1 MNKSSPKR
9 RKTALAKADSK
20 KFAHLPQE
28 LEGLEELAFN
38 LWWSWHPAAR
48 MLFKELNREAWK
60 EGYHN
65 PIKLL
70 EDLSDN
76 VLQSASGNPEYLSH
90 YQSVMARFQEDLAS
104 SSGWFA
110 ENIRDPGSL
119 PIAYFSAEYGLH
131 NSLPFYAG
139 GLGFLAGDYIKEC
152 SDLAVP
158 LVAVGFMYPEGYM
171 RQRMRSDGWQENVDE
186 VLDRDSAPISRV
198 MNDAGEQIVIK
209 VPFLDPPIFVAV
221 WKVAIGRISLYLL
234 DTDIDRNDPW
244 NRGISAH
251 LYIGDIEQRLRQ
263 EIVLGIGGSE
273 VLSTLGIKHSVMHLN
288 EGHPAFAILERIR
301 ERMQGQMSYE
311 DAVAQVKAT
320 TIFTTH
326 TPVPAGHDVF
336 PFYLMDKYFSRY
348 YPLLGLN
355 RDDFISLGSNPA
367 DPNAGFNMTA
377 FALKMAGHHNGVSR
391 RHGEVANQ
399 MWPSLWL
406 TQMTDGKPID
416 YITNGVHIPTW
427 IEPKMELLF
436 DKYLGPDW
444 LKDQDSEVVWERI
457 EDIPDVE
464 LWNVHH
470 HLKVKLIDYIR
481 YRTRKR
487 WFEDRVNPTNVIAG
501 GTLLEPY
508 ALTVGFARRFASY
521 KRADLIFSDKERLK
535 RILNNRWHPVQI
547 IFAGKAHPADD
558 AGKRILQKVFSFAHD
573 PEMGGRIA
581 FVEDYGELLAQY
593 MVHGVDLWLN
603 NPIPPMEASGT
614 SGMKACLNGVP
625 QLSILDGWWM
635 EGYNGRNGWAFQ
647 GAEGPEKD
655 AKDSSAIYDIL
666 ENKVVPL
673 YYERDNEGMPHL
685 WVQVMKEAIKSVSL
699 RFSARRMVKEYVI
712 SFYQKALQYA

>member
-1 MNKSSPKR
+1 
-9 RKTALAKADSK
+9 LANAESK
-20 KFAHLPQE
+20 KLARLPQE
-28 LEGLEELAFN
+28 LEGLEDLAFN

-48 MLFKELNREAWK
+48 MLFKKLNREAWK
-60 EGYHN
+60 EDYHN
-65 PIKLL
+65 PIKML
-70 EDLSDN
+70 EELPGD
-76 VLQSASGNPEYLSH
+76 VLKSASEDPEFLRNYH
-90 YQSVMARFQEDLAS
+90 SVMARFQEDLAS
-104 SSGWFA
+104 SRGWFT
-110 ENIRDPGSL
+110 ENVKYPGSL

-152 SDLAVP
+152 SDLVVP

-171 RQRMRSDGWQENVDE
+171 RQRIRSDGWQENVDE

-198 MNDAGEQIVIK
+198 MNDAGEQIVVK
-209 VPFLDPPIFVAV
+209 VPFLDPSLFVAV

-273 VLSTLGIKHSVMHLN
+273 VLRSLGIKHSLMHLN
-288 EGHPAFAILERIR
+288 EGHPAFALLERIR
-301 ERMQGQMSYE
+301 EMMQDGASYE
-311 DAVAQVKAT
+311 DAAAQIKAT

-355 RDDFISLGSNPA
+355 REDFIRLGFNPA

-377 FALKMAGHHNGVSR
+377 FALRMAGHHNGVSK
-391 RHGEVANQ
+391 RHGEVAKL
-399 MWPSLWL
+399 MWASLWPAEERY
-406 TQMTDGKPID
+406 GKPID
-416 YITNGVHIPTW
+416 YITNGVHVPTW

-436 DKYLGPDW
+436 DKYLGPNW
-444 LKDQDSEVVWERI
+444 LEDHDNKEIWERI
-457 EDIPDVE
+457 DDISEVE
-464 LWNVHH
+464 LWDVHH
-470 HLKVKLIDYIR
+470 HLKTKLIDYIR
-481 YRTRKR
+481 YRIRKR
-487 WFEDRVNPTNVIAG
+487 WFEDGVSPTNVVAG
-501 GTLLEPY
+501 GSLLEPY
-508 ALTVGFARRFASY
+508 ALTIGFARRFASY
-521 KRADLIFSDKERLK
+521 KRADLIFYDKDRLK

-558 AGKRILQKVFSFAHD
+558 AGKRILQKIFNFAHD
-573 PEMGGRIA
+573 PEFNGRIA
-581 FVEDYGELLAQY
+581 VVEDYGESLAQY

-614 SGMKACLNGVP
+614 SGMKACLNGIP

-647 GAEGPEKD
+647 GADGPERD
-655 AKDSSAIYDIL
+655 AKDAMAIYDIL
-666 ENKVVPL
+666 EKEVVPL
-673 YYERDNEGMPHL
+673 YYERDSNGLPHS
-685 WVQVMKEAIKSVSL
+685 WIPVMKEAVKSVGTA
-699 RFSARRMVKEYVI
+699 FSARRMVKEYVT
-712 SFYQKALQYA
+712 SFYQKAFQYA